1 MTVLLTAVALFM
13 HLFVKVGLLG
23 PGPRISR
30 ALVSDL
36 APVPT
41 PSRGAMSVVLH
52 GAIRYLMLLPPVIGL
67 QAAAR
72 PERRVTYPVEGYKT
86 SVLLTQN
93 IPDYPPGYCIR
104 ASFASPGGFCNRLWF
119 YDDGNMR
126 VEFGRLS
133 EVPHIDATGPIA
145 NVTAL
150 LGDIIPFAPPTER
163 LPANPTDADCEAVA
177 RKIAQ
182 PNANCSAL
190 AREFGEPD
198 GLEWFRIFMIV
209 RENRTKELAR
219 TYGTTP
225 RF

>member
-1 MTVLLTAVALFM
+1 
-13 HLFVKVGLLG
+13 
-23 PGPRISR
+23 
-30 ALVSDL
+30 
-36 APVPT
+36 
-41 PSRGAMSVVLH
+41 MSVVLH
-52 GAIRYLMLLPPVIGL
+52 GVIRYLLLLAPVIGL

-72 PERRVTYPVEGYKT
+72 PERRVTYPVESYKT
-86 SVLLTQN
+86 QRAAYPKCLIMYRDIWVEVSQD

-163 LPANPTDADCEAVA
+163 LPANLTDADCEAVA

-190 AREFGEPD
+190 AR
-198 GLEWFRIFMIV
+198 
-209 RENRTKELAR
+209 
-219 TYGTTP
+219 
-225 RF
+225 